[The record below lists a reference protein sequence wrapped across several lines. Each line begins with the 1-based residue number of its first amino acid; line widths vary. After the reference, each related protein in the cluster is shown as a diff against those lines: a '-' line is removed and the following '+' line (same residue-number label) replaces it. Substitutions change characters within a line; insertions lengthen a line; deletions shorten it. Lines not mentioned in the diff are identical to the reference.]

1 MPLVFFSGGID
12 STVLT
17 FDLAQHPYRY
27 GIDAKSD
34 ELLLLTVGDEKK
46 KRALR
51 PILAAL
57 EKVTTMRPVVRVV
70 SSDVLHPRPEA
81 PPQAGGMMS
90 LVPAVTRYEPD
101 LNSFPY
107 TPALHLWMASIA
119 MNMVFFRDRPPS
131 MSPPKAFFGFQC
143 DGPMWRAHDEG
154 QLPLND
160 VSPWF
165 VGKLNEIAAGL
176 KEPEMTFHAPFL
188 DARMDRTQI
197 VQMGLEV
204 GAPLELTS
212 SCIRGWKVN
221 CGICCQCL
229 NRQKAFRYLG
239 VKYE

>member
-1 MPLVFFSGGID
+1 
-12 STVLT
+12 
-17 FDLAQHPYRY
+17 
-27 GIDAKSD
+27 
-34 ELLLLTVGDEKK
+34 
-46 KRALR
+46 
-51 PILAAL
+51 
-57 EKVTTMRPVVRVV
+57 
-70 SSDVLHPRPEA
+70 
-81 PPQAGGMMS
+81 
-90 LVPAVTRYEPD
+90 
-101 LNSFPY
+101 
-107 TPALHLWMASIA
+107 
-119 MNMVFFRDRPPS
+119 
-131 MSPPKAFFGFQC
+131 
-143 DGPMWRAHDEG
+143 
-154 QLPLND
+154 
-160 VSPWF
+160 